1 MSEAIDKN
9 KIIQIG
15 IRVNDIDKAAEEWKA
30 FLGIEPIMGET
41 EAQEYTHAEY
51 YGEPTHAKLRQAL
64 FDIENI
70 EIELIST
77 QDDIPSG
84 WAEGLGNPK
93 AEGLHHLA
101 FYTKDMDKAIE
112 VMKNNGFEM
121 TQKGDWRG
129 DAPGSY
135 AYFDGSDR
143 LKTIIELL
151 KF

>member
-1 MSEAIDKN
+1 MNEIIDKN

-30 FLGIEPIMGET
+30 FLGINPIMGET

-51 YGEPTHAKLRQAL
+51 RGEATHAKLRQAL
-64 FDIENI
+64 FDIGNI

-84 WAEGLGNPK
+84 WAEGLGDPK
-93 AEGLHHLA
+93 TEGLHHLA
-101 FYTKDMDKAIE
+101 FYTKDIDKAIKA
-112 VMKNNGFEM
+112 MKESGFEM
-121 TQKGDWRG
+121 IQKGDWGG
-129 DAPGSY
+129 DTPGSY

-143 LKTIIELL
+143 LKTIVELL